1 VVGVRLCIYLFAI
14 SEQVSKDRFKMY
26 CGILALVGWWVWFL
40 LVFLFLGLGFWFLLF
55 LCLRLWVA
63 RIFLCLMFFLATV
76 IGGEFKS
83 ALGVED
89 SDFFFVTVEELE
101 EVVFY
106 PKSFIP
112 ELKSLRVNRN
122 LVVDNPYVRSAN

>member
-1 VVGVRLCIYLFAI
+1 
-14 SEQVSKDRFKMY
+14 M
-26 CGILALVGWWVWFL
+26 
-40 LVFLFLGLGFWFLLF
+40 
-55 LCLRLWVA
+55 
-63 RIFLCLMFFLATV
+63 
-76 IGGEFKS
+76 GGEFKS

-122 LVVDNPYVRSAN
+122 LVVENPYVRSAN